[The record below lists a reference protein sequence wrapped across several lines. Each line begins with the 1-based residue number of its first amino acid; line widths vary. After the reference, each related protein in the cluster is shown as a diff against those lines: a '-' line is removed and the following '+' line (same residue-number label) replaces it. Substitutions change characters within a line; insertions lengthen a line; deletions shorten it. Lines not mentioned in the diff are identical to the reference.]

1 MKGLVYMAKMYTL
14 GGALLTGAPEVR
26 IGDKVFHVDNR
37 VSTVKKLDKVG
48 REDTDAIIKL
58 AYGDKEGKE
67 IIDMDMPFPAYLEL
81 VKLTIA
87 AMTGEDA
94 EEIDSRFQK
103 ATAAE

>member
-14 GGALLTGAPEVR
+14 DGGLLTGTPEVR
-26 IGDKVFHVDNR
+26 IGDKVFHVNNKT
-37 VSTVKKLDKVG
+37 STVKKLDKVG

-58 AYGDKEGKE
+58 AFGDKEGKE

-94 EEIDSRFQK
+94 EEIDSRFQE
-103 ATAAE
+103 AAGTK

>member
-14 GGALLTGAPEVR
+14 DGALLTGAPEVR

-48 REDTDAIIKL
+48 REDIRRHHQA
-58 AYGDKEGKE
+58 GVRRQGRERN
-67 IIDMDMPFPAYLEL
+67 IDMDMPFPAYLEL

>member
-1 MKGLVYMAKMYTL
+1 M
-14 GGALLTGAPEVR
+14 TGAPEVR

-94 EEIDSRFQK
+94 EKIDSRFQK